1 MIVLDEQLLGRGLER
16 DIAQWYRGTV
26 QFITDLRPHT
36 IIKDEAIPVLLR
48 RQAQPTFVTINERDF
63 WRKVATDQRYCM
75 VCFVLS
81 DARAR
86 AHQERGH
93 QTYALRLLGEI
104 AAHRTPLDADAA
116 AAHYYQALTLAEELG
131 MRPLVAHCHRGL
143 ETLYATVGQRAQA
156 HTALTTA
163 IEMYRAMDMTF
174 WLPQAEA
181 ALAQV
186 C

>member
-16 DIAQWYRGTV
+16 DIAQWYHGTV

-63 WRKVATDQRYCM
+63 WRKVATDQRYCI

-86 AHQERGH
+86 EIPL
-93 QTYALRLLGEI
+93 ALRALLRRPEL
-104 AAHRTPLDADAA
+104 RTKAQRMGKIIRVTNNDLS
-116 AAHYYQALTLAEELG
+116 YYTFSDRQVRIIRLT
-131 MRPLVAHCHRGL
+131 
-143 ETLYATVGQRAQA
+143 AQ
-156 HTALTTA
+156 
-163 IEMYRAMDMTF
+163 
-174 WLPQAEA
+174 
-181 ALAQV
+181 
-186 C
+186 

>member
-63 WRKVATDQRYCM
+63 WRKVATDQRYCII
-75 VCFVLS
+75 CFVLS

-86 AHQERGH
+86 EISL
-93 QTYALRLLGEI
+93 ALRALLRRPEL
-104 AAHRTPLDADAA
+104 RTKAQRMGKIIRVTNNDLS
-116 AAHYYQALTLAEELG
+116 YYTFSDRQVRTIHLS
-131 MRPLVAHCHRGL
+131 
-143 ETLYATVGQRAQA
+143 AQ
-156 HTALTTA
+156 
-163 IEMYRAMDMTF
+163 
-174 WLPQAEA
+174 
-181 ALAQV
+181 
-186 C
+186 

>member
-48 RQAQPTFVTINERDF
+48 RQAQPTFVSINERDF
-63 WRKVATDQRYCM
+63 WRKVATDQRYCI

-86 AHQERGH
+86 EISL
-93 QTYALRLLGEI
+93 ALRALLRRPEL
-104 AAHRTPLDADAA
+104 RTKAQRMGKIIRVTNNDLS
-116 AAHYYQALTLAEELG
+116 YYTFSDRQVRTIHLT
-131 MRPLVAHCHRGL
+131 
-143 ETLYATVGQRAQA
+143 AQ
-156 HTALTTA
+156 
-163 IEMYRAMDMTF
+163 
-174 WLPQAEA
+174 
-181 ALAQV
+181 
-186 C
+186 

>member
-48 RQAQPTFVTINERDF
+48 RQAQPTLVTINERDF
-63 WRKVATDQRYCM
+63 WRKVATDQRYCI

-86 AHQERGH
+86 ESRSLCERCCAVQSCGPKS
-93 QTYALRLLGEI
+93 TA
-104 AAHRTPLDADAA
+104 
-116 AAHYYQALTLAEELG
+116 
-131 MRPLVAHCHRGL
+131 
-143 ETLYATVGQRAQA
+143 RARS
-156 HTALTTA
+156 HG
-163 IEMYRAMDMTF
+163 
-174 WLPQAEA
+174 
-181 ALAQV
+181 
-186 C
+186 

>member
-63 WRKVATDQRYCM
+63 WRKVATDQRYCI

-81 DARAR
+81 DARVR
-86 AHQERGH
+86 EIPL
-93 QTYALRLLGEI
+93 ALRALLRRPEL
-104 AAHRTPLDADAA
+104 RTKAQRMGKIIRVTNNDLS
-116 AAHYYQALTLAEELG
+116 YYTFSDRQVRTIHLT
-131 MRPLVAHCHRGL
+131 
-143 ETLYATVGQRAQA
+143 AQ
-156 HTALTTA
+156 
-163 IEMYRAMDMTF
+163 
-174 WLPQAEA
+174 
-181 ALAQV
+181 
-186 C
+186 